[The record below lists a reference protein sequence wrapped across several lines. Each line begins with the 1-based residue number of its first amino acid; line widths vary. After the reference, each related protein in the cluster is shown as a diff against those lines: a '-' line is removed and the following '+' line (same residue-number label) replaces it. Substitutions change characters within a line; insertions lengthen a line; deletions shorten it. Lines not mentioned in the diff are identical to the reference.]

1 MLLRESIY
9 RESIHSSTH
18 VDQKFLHPLSGRSQK
33 SPRRANFELFFGR
46 FKGQPFSKFLD
57 NEKKK
62 YAFVEICL
70 KKTSNICKKH
80 LERQVFAAV
89 FLLLKFC
96 CFLPGELAGRTG
108 SWPCCEGKSQV
119 PRPSFGASHSWD
131 PVMLM
136 NCIELS

>member
-89 FLLLKFC
+89 FFVTEVLLFS
-96 CFLPGELAGRTG
+96 T
-108 SWPCCEGKSQV
+108 W
-119 PRPSFGASHSWD
+119 
-131 PVMLM
+131 
-136 NCIELS
+136 